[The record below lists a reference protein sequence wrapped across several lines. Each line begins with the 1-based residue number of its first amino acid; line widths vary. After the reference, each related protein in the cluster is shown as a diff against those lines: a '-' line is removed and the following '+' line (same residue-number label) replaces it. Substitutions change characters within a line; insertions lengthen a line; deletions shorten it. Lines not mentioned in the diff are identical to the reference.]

1 MSRGRTPAIGRS
13 SKVTATSSA
22 ALDGPWAPAP
32 AASANARHS
41 ASALVARPT
50 RPSCPLISE
59 VLHLIFLHVAVVF
72 VERSRELVRTVVAAD
87 EVQVVGVGRM
97 DGCFERCAAWRGDRT
112 RRQPRIAVG

>member
-13 SKVTATSSA
+13 SKVTATSRA
-22 ALDGPWAPAP
+22 ALDGAWAPAP
-32 AASANARHS
+32 APSANARHS
-41 ASALVARPT
+41 PRALVGLPPPPPR
-50 RPSCPLISE
+50 PLISE

-97 DGCFERCAAWRGDRT
+97 DGCFERCAARRGDRT
-112 RRQPRIAVG
+112 RRQP